1 MHQQLP
7 KEIDPFRFAHNGLR
21 LSGQIPLSS
30 MPRLAESLVTDE
42 GMVDVD
48 LLFDIDETGL
58 PFMEGRFKTSIQ
70 LICERCMSP
79 MTLDLDVPALLG
91 IIRHEGKIEGL
102 AEQYEPWIID
112 DAKHVDPVHM
122 VEDELILALPIVP
135 KHENACLP
143 EDVWQSGEQEK
154 EADKPASPFAVLA
167 ALKDK
172 K

>member
-7 KEIDPFRFAHNGLR
+7 REIDPFRFANSGIR
-21 LSGQIPLSS
+21 LTGQIPLSS
-30 MPRLAESLVTDE
+30 MRRLAALLVNDD

-48 LLFDIDETGL
+48 MLFDIDETGL
-58 PFMEGRFKTSIQ
+58 PFMQGQFQVNIQ

-79 MTLDLDVPALLG
+79 MTLKLNIAALLG
-91 IIRHEGKIEGL
+91 IIRYERKVEGL
-102 AEQYEPWIID
+102 ADQYEPWIID
-112 DAKHVDPVHM
+112 DAKQVDPAQM

-135 KHENACLP
+135 KHDYVCLP
-143 EDVWQSGEQEK
+143 EDVWQAGEPES

-167 ALKDK
+167 ALKTK